1 MGNAQSQKKD
11 SKDPDLFFNEELIN
25 SIDELASKLI
35 FEQSFQNLLKLNDP
49 TYCDEVSVLTHRLL
63 KKKLKPINVN
73 VVSTRVKYGNQ
84 DLYAITDEGFK
95 HLKVV
100 DEAGEKNYD
109 KNEMCLNVSKFYTR
123 IFQAYSAIVSAINP
137 VYIYKDV
144 TGEEKIKSVFD
155 NVSGENKKRANIGLR
170 SLCSRRIFYL
180 KPKKMGEKEMTI
192 KVNTC
197 KMNVKGR
204 DIPYLTREHVEHRE
218 PPKEE
223 REKKEEV
230 VKGEEVD
237 EKKEVVEGEDVV
249 EETGKEGE
257 DVVEETGKE
266 GEDVVK
272 EGEKKE
278 VVEQQGGESD
288 EKKEGEEEVKKEGEE
303 EVKKEKEEMVEGE
316 ADKDV
321 VVEDEKEKEEIVE
334 DEAVKKQ
341 EDRVEKEGE
350 VKMVSDIIDTMTLAD
365 EPGIVSL
372 ENLYKDVMKI
382 KTDDGKLKGE
392 FVMSDKSKSKYKND
406 LKDFYK
412 AFVPKGNDI
421 GSIEKF
427 SDIKLTDFTKS
438 KECLNKDVAI
448 PWGKTIKGDA
458 RKKEDSLFVEYGKHF
473 QTMISHVKDREGELV
488 DLLHELFS
496 FDLEKDVPI
505 KIKGDLTEDKLNKE
519 IMPKIMKT
527 IKTMYID
534 CEKDFQRGIEI
545 YGKIY
550 KQRNNL

>member
-11 SKDPDLFFNEELIN
+11 TKDPDLFFNEELIN

-35 FEQSFQNLLKLNDP
+35 FQQSFQNLLKLNDP
-49 TYCDEVSVLTHRLL
+49 AYCDEVSVLTHRLL

-84 DLYAITDEGFK
+84 DLYAITDDGFK
-95 HLKVV
+95 QLKIV

-109 KNEMCLNVSKFYTR
+109 KNEMCLNVSKFYTK

-137 VYIYKDV
+137 VYVYKDV
-144 TGEEKIKSVFD
+144 AGEEKIKSVFD

-180 KPKKMGEKEMTI
+180 KPKKMGEKEMTL

-204 DIPYLTREHVEHRE
+204 DMPYLTREHVEHRE

-223 REKKEEV
+223 REKKDV
-230 VKGEEVD
+230 VEGEEEKEAVKED
-237 EKKEVVEGEDVV
+237 VVEGEEEEKKEVVEEKKEVV
-249 EETGKEGE
+249 EEEKKEGE
-257 DVVEETGKE
+257 D
-266 GEDVVK
+266 
-272 EGEKKE
+272 EKKE

-288 EKKEGEEEVKKEGEE
+288 EKEVVEGEE
-303 EVKKEKEEMVEGE
+303 
-316 ADKDV
+316 
-321 VVEDEKEKEEIVE
+321 EKEKEEV
-334 DEAVKKQ
+334 V
-341 EDRVEKEGE
+341 EGE
-350 VKMVSDIIDTMTLAD
+350 EENKEVVEGEEENKEVVEGEEGKVQMVSDIIDTMTLAD
-365 EPGIVSL
+365 EPGIISL

-412 AFVPKGNDI
+412 AFVPKGTDI

-473 QTMISHVKDREGELV
+473 QTMISHVKEREGELI

-505 KIKGDLTEDKLNKE
+505 KIKGDLTEDKLTKE

>member
-1 MGNAQSQKKD
+1 
-11 SKDPDLFFNEELIN
+11 
-25 SIDELASKLI
+25 
-35 FEQSFQNLLKLNDP
+35 
-49 TYCDEVSVLTHRLL
+49 V
-63 KKKLKPINVN
+63 
-73 VVSTRVKYGNQ
+73 
-84 DLYAITDEGFK
+84 
-95 HLKVV
+95 
-100 DEAGEKNYD
+100 
-109 KNEMCLNVSKFYTR
+109 
-123 IFQAYSAIVSAINP
+123 
-137 VYIYKDV
+137 
-144 TGEEKIKSVFD
+144 
-155 NVSGENKKRANIGLR
+155 
-170 SLCSRRIFYL
+170 
-180 KPKKMGEKEMTI
+180 
-192 KVNTC
+192 
-197 KMNVKGR
+197 
-204 DIPYLTREHVEHRE
+204 
-218 PPKEE
+218 
-223 REKKEEV
+223 
-230 VKGEEVD
+230 
-237 EKKEVVEGEDVV
+237 
-249 EETGKEGE
+249 
-257 DVVEETGKE
+257 
-266 GEDVVK
+266 
-272 EGEKKE
+272 
-278 VVEQQGGESD
+278 
-288 EKKEGEEEVKKEGEE
+288 EEVKK
-303 EVKKEKEEMVEGE
+303 
-316 ADKDV
+316 D
-321 VVEDEKEKEEIVE
+321 
-334 DEAVKKQ
+334 AV
-341 EDRVEKEGE
+341 EGE

-412 AFVPKGNDI
+412 AFVPKGTNI

-438 KECLNKDVAI
+438 KECLNKDVTI

-473 QTMISHVKDREGELV
+473 QTMISHVKEREGELI

>member
-1 MGNAQSQKKD
+1 
-11 SKDPDLFFNEELIN
+11 
-25 SIDELASKLI
+25 
-35 FEQSFQNLLKLNDP
+35 
-49 TYCDEVSVLTHRLL
+49 
-63 KKKLKPINVN
+63 
-73 VVSTRVKYGNQ
+73 
-84 DLYAITDEGFK
+84 
-95 HLKVV
+95 
-100 DEAGEKNYD
+100 
-109 KNEMCLNVSKFYTR
+109 
-123 IFQAYSAIVSAINP
+123 
-137 VYIYKDV
+137 VYVYKDV
-144 TGEEKIKSVFD
+144 AGDEKIKSVFD
-155 NVSGENKKRANIGLR
+155 KVSNENKSRADIGLR

-180 KPKKMGEKEMTI
+180 KPKKMGEKEMTL

-218 PPKEE
+218 PPKEAGE
-223 REKKEEV
+223 KKAEMVEEAGEKKETVE
-230 VKGEEVD
+230 GEEVNK
-237 EKKEVVEGEDVV
+237 EGEEVVE
-249 EETGKEGE
+249 
-257 DVVEETGKE
+257 
-266 GEDVVK
+266 

-278 VVEQQGGESD
+278 VVEEEKGDEVVEEGEKKDITQQQGGESGD
-288 EKKEGEEEVKKEGEE
+288 NAVVEGEEKKDAVEGEEKKDAVEGEEKKDAVEEEVKKDAVE
-303 EVKKEKEEMVEGE
+303 EVKKDDVEE
-316 ADKDV
+316 
-321 VVEDEKEKEEIVE
+321 
-334 DEAVKKQ
+334 VKK
-341 EDRVEKEGE
+341 DAVEGE

-412 AFVPKGNDI
+412 AFVPKGTNI

-438 KECLNKDVAI
+438 KECLNKDVTI

-473 QTMISHVKDREGELV
+473 QTMISHVKEREGELI

>member
-95 HLKVV
+95 QLKVV

-180 KPKKMGEKEMTI
+180 KPKKMGEKEMTL

-204 DIPYLTREHVEHRE
+204 DMPYLTREHVEHRE

-223 REKKEEV
+223 REKKDV
-230 VKGEEVD
+230 VEGEKDKEAVKEDVVEGEEG
-237 EKKEVVEGEDVV
+237 EKKEVVEEEKKEGEEEKKEVV
-249 EETGKEGE
+249 EE
-257 DVVEETGKE
+257 
-266 GEDVVK
+266 
-272 EGEKKE
+272 EKKE

-288 EKKEGEEEVKKEGEE
+288 EKEVVEGEEEKKEVVEGEE
-303 EVKKEKEEMVEGE
+303 EKEEEVVEGE
-316 ADKDV
+316 EDKAEKE
-321 VVEDEKEKEEIVE
+321 VVEEE
-334 DEAVKKQ
+334 DKA
-341 EDRVEKEGE
+341 EKEGK
-350 VKMVSDIIDTMTLAD
+350 VQMVSDIIDTMTLAD

-473 QTMISHVKDREGELV
+473 QTMISHVKEREGELI

>member
-1 MGNAQSQKKD
+1 MGNAQSQQKTDKK
-11 SKDPDLFFNEELIN
+11 PDLFFNEELIN

-35 FEQSFQNLLKLNDP
+35 FEQSFQQLLKLNDP
-49 TYCDEVSVLTHRLL
+49 AYCDEVSVLTHRLL

-84 DLYAITDEGFK
+84 DLYAITDDGFK
-95 HLKVV
+95 QLKVV
-100 DEAGEKNYD
+100 DEAGEENYD
-109 KNEMCLNVSKFYTR
+109 KNEMCLNVSKFYTK

-137 VYIYKDV
+137 VYVYKDV
-144 TGEEKIKSVFD
+144 AGEENVKSVFD
-155 NVSGENKKRANIGLR
+155 NVSNENKKRSNIGLR

-180 KPKKMGEKEMTI
+180 KPKKMGEKEMTL

-204 DIPYLTREHVEHRE
+204 DMPYLTREHVEHRE

-223 REKKEEV
+223 LEKKAEMVEEAVEGEEVNKEGEEV
-230 VKGEEVD
+230 VE
-237 EKKEVVEGEDVV
+237 
-249 EETGKEGE
+249 
-257 DVVEETGKE
+257 
-266 GEDVVK
+266 

-278 VVEQQGGESD
+278 VVEEEKGDEVVEEGEKKDITEQQGGESGD
-288 EKKEGEEEVKKEGEE
+288 NAVVEGEEKKEVVEEEEKKE
-303 EVKKEKEEMVEGE
+303 VVKEE
-316 ADKDV
+316 
-321 VVEDEKEKEEIVE
+321 
-334 DEAVKKQ
+334 
-341 EDRVEKEGE
+341 RE

-382 KTDDGKLKGE
+382 RTDDGKLKGE
-392 FVMSDKSKSKYKND
+392 FVMSNKSKSKYQND
-406 LKDFYK
+406 LKDFYN
-412 AFVPKGNDI
+412 AFVPKGTDI

-438 KECLNKDVAI
+438 KECLNKDVTI

-458 RKKEDSLFVEYGKHF
+458 RKKGDSLFVEYGKHF
-473 QTMISHVKDREGELV
+473 QTMISHVKEREGELI
-488 DLLHELFS
+488 DLLHELFR
-496 FDLEKDVPI
+496 FDLKKDVPI